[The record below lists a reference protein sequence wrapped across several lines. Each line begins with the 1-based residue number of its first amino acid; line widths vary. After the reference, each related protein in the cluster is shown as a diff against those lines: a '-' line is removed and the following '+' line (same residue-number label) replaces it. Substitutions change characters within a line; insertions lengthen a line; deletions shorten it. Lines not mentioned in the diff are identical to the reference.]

1 MLRLVASQAAISLE
15 NARLYHEVAERE
27 ARNRQV
33 QSELA
38 HANRVATMG
47 QLAASIAHEV
57 NQPIA
62 ATVTNANAAIRWLRA
77 QPPQLDEVGLGLGR
91 IIKDANRAAEVL
103 GRIRELIR
111 KAPPQKQ
118 AVDVN
123 AVVLEMVDFTRGEAL
138 KWRAQVQADRVELQQ
153 VLLNLI
159 INALE
164 AMSDVDEGCRE
175 LQISTAMNQ
184 RGVQVTV
191 SDSGPGFATEN
202 LELAFAPFYTTKAS
216 GLGMGLSICR
226 SIVEAQGGQ
235 LTAARNH
242 PRGATVQFTL
252 AKMR

>member
-1 MLRLVASQAAISLE
+1 M
-15 NARLYHEVAERE
+15 
-27 ARNRQV
+27 
-33 QSELA
+33 
-38 HANRVATMG
+38 
-47 QLAASIAHEV
+47 
-57 NQPIA
+57 
-62 ATVTNANAAIRWLRA
+62 RA

-111 KAPPQKQ
+111 KAPPQTQ

-138 KWRAQVQADRVELQQ
+138 KGRAQVHTVLAEGLPQVQADRVELQQ

-164 AMSDVDEGCRE
+164 AMLEVDEGCRE
-175 LQISTAMNQ
+175 LQISTAMSQ
-184 RGVQVTV
+184 DGVQVTV
-191 SDSGPGFATEN
+191 SDSGPGFAADN
-202 LELAFAPFYTTKAS
+202 VELVFAPFYTTKAS

-235 LTAARNH
+235 LTAARHH

-252 AKMR
+252 AKMRFGGRCSS